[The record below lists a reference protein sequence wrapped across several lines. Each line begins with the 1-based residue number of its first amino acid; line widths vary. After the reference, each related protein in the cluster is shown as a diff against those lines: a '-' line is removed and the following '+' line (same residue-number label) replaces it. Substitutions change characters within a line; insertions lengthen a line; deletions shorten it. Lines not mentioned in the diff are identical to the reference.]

1 MEPIKHSLDS
11 RIIATTVLQN
21 RAVITRKG
29 MVKLVSG
36 DNRITLTNLPL
47 NLVENSVRVNGEGP
61 EGAKILGVELKKEY
75 LEEVTDEKLREL
87 EKAIEAS
94 VLDDTRLKNELDE
107 LNVTLAVMS
116 NLSKT
121 IPTDMAR
128 GYSWKKLE
136 LTDVDKALKYLMEQ
150 THTTHGQV
158 RSKNIEI
165 KNLAKRIQA
174 LQGELSKLQS
184 KGDKEVNAINV
195 DIEAAKPGDFDLTLE
210 YVMEGAS
217 WYPLYD
223 ARVLTEDAK
232 VDFTYYGLVQQATGE
247 NWKSTVITLSTAP
260 DSPSTQLPE
269 LQPWYISA
277 YAPPRP
283 RSSMLTR
290 GGFAKADMKM
300 AEAPGA
306 AMESGAMGGAGVD
319 GDAFNAPMAKV
330 GAVAQT
336 ATVSTSGEAVVY
348 KIEKPTDIESEEES
362 PKKLTVGLFKLPT
375 EIRYLAIPK
384 VIQEVYTKAKV
395 TNDSE
400 FMLLPGDVNLFA
412 DSEFIGV
419 STLGTVAPTEKFDF
433 SLGITRAI
441 KVKREL
447 VKREVSSAGLTGKGK
462 RVKYAY
468 RIKVEN
474 NKKVDIKITVKDQLP
489 VPQHE
494 KIKIEDVAY
503 GDKDEPSKKTDL
515 GILEWTFTLP
525 PGKKKIIDFEFCI
538 VYPQDMTIEGEM
550 D

>member
-1 MEPIKHSLDS
+1 
-11 RIIATTVLQN
+11 
-21 RAVITRKG
+21 
-29 MVKLVSG
+29 
-36 DNRITLTNLPL
+36 
-47 NLVENSVRVNGEGP
+47 
-61 EGAKILGVELKKEY
+61 
-75 LEEVTDEKLREL
+75 
-87 EKAIEAS
+87 
-94 VLDDTRLKNELDE
+94 
-107 LNVTLAVMS
+107 
-116 NLSKT
+116 
-121 IPTDMAR
+121 
-128 GYSWKKLE
+128 
-136 LTDVDKALKYLMEQ
+136 
-150 THTTHGQV
+150 
-158 RSKNIEI
+158 
-165 KNLAKRIQA
+165 
-174 LQGELSKLQS
+174 
-184 KGDKEVNAINV
+184 
-195 DIEAAKPGDFDLTLE
+195 
-210 YVMEGAS
+210 
-217 WYPLYD
+217 
-223 ARVLTEDAK
+223 

-277 YAPPRP
+277 YAPPRSRP
-283 RSSMLTR
+283 SMLTR

-300 AEAPGA
+300 AEEAPAA
-306 AMESGAMGGAGVD
+306 AMDMEMGGAGAD
-319 GDAFNAPMAKV
+319 GDAFNGPMAKV

-348 KIEKPTDIESEEES
+348 KIEKPTDIDSEEES

-400 FMLLPGDVNLFA
+400 FMLLPGDVNLFS

-447 VKREVSSAGLTGKGK
+447 VKREVSSAGITGKGK

-474 NKKVDIKITVKDQLP
+474 NKKVDIKITVRDQLP
-489 VPQHE
+489 IPQHE

-515 GILEWTFTLP
+515 GILEWTFTLS